1 MEVKVNQVKSPNEE
15 SAVINVSEMTDSIRA
30 AVALL
35 ENGEKILIG
44 LKDDTRVPLQM
55 KDIYYIETVD
65 EKSFAYTKSDCYEVK
80 SKLYELEEVMD
91 FRFFRCSKSM
101 ILNSRKIKNV
111 KPVEN
116 SRMCATL
123 LNGETVVISR
133 SYIKDL
139 KKRLGI

>member
-1 MEVKVNQVKSPNEE
+1 MEVKVNQVKSPAEE

-44 LKDDTRVPLQM
+44 IKDDSRVPLQM
-55 KDIYYIETVD
+55 KDIYYIESVD
-65 EKSFAYTKSDCYEVK
+65 EKSFAYTKNDCFEVK
-80 SKLYELEEVMD
+80 SKLYELEEIMD

-101 ILNSRKIKNV
+101 ILNSRKIKNI

-123 LNGETVVISR
+123 LNDETVVISR